1 LFWYLSGF
9 ERSDKIMLKNMK
21 IGPRLAFGFGSI
33 LVLMIGVGVF
43 SLFQIRWLNT
53 SLDTMLHDR
62 FPKTVQANNVI
73 NDINE
78 IARALRNMMIDPSK
92 TSMDAELTRIAEA
105 RKDAVANLEKLKATV
120 QGEKGKTVI
129 AKIDAIRPVYVKE
142 TEQYMELMRNGQ
154 IEQARTLLL
163 GNIRASQHTYLEAV
177 SELIKTVSGNMEEA
191 GKEAS
196 AAVKKDIIIISGLL
210 AAAVLLGIVLGVL
223 ITRSITLPLASG
235 VVIAKRL
242 AEGDLTAQVEVTS
255 KDEVGQ
261 LLMAMEQM
269 VQSLRNL
276 VGQTVQISAGIASA
290 SAQLH
295 STSEQIATG
304 AEEVAAQTGTVA
316 TASEEMAA
324 TSSDIARNCHA
335 AADSAG
341 VAACT
346 TQSGFAIVQHTVDGI
361 RTRGEHTKENAKI
374 VSSLG
379 ERSEQI
385 GAIVGTIEDIA
396 DQTNLL
402 ALNAAIEAARA
413 GEMGRGFA
421 VVADEVRALAERT
434 TKATKEIS
442 DMIRAIQQETK
453 VAITSMEEGVKGT
466 EQGATEAAQLETSL
480 QQILEQVND
489 VTMQVSQIA
498 TAAEQQ
504 TATTSEVTT
513 NIQQITEVVQQTASG
528 AEETAAAAAQ
538 LAGQA
543 QDLQNL
549 VSKFKL

>member
-1 LFWYLSGF
+1 MAWFRNL
-9 ERSDKIMLKNMK
+9 K
-21 IGPRLAFGFGSI
+21 IGTKLLCSFAVV
-33 LVLMIGVGVF
+33 VLLTVVLGVF
-43 SLFQIRWLNT
+43 SIVELAKVNGTSSEIETNWLP
-53 SLDTMLHDR
+53 S
-62 FPKTVQANNVI
+62 VQAVDQIALQFNLQRRVELQLLLP
-73 NDINE
+73 NDAESVKKYEKMMVETSAALQKTAARYDKLISSPEEQKLYDEFKATSGKYIDLAKNRIMPLVHEQKLSEALQLNRNE
-78 IARALRNMMIDPSK
+78 GKPLFDAGVEILHKLSELNAKGA
-92 TSMDAELTRIAEA
+92 MDASHRGDKLYAASRIMVMVILAACVLLSVVLALIVSRMITAPLIGAVE
-105 RKDAVANLEKLKATV
+105 VAN
-120 QGEKGKTVI
+120 
-129 AKIDAIRPVYVKE
+129 
-142 TEQYMELMRNGQ
+142 
-154 IEQARTLLL
+154 
-163 GNIRASQHTYLEAV
+163 
-177 SELIKTVSGNMEEA
+177 
-191 GKEAS
+191 
-196 AAVKKDIIIISGLL
+196 
-210 AAAVLLGIVLGVL
+210 
-223 ITRSITLPLASG
+223 
-235 VVIAKRL
+235 RL
-242 AEGDLTAQVEVTS
+242 ADGDLTAQIKVNS

-261 LLMAMEQM
+261 LEAAMAHML
-269 VQSLRNL
+269 QSLRTL

-290 SAQLH
+290 STQLQ

-341 VAACT
+341 VAAKT
-346 TQSGFAIVQHTVDGI
+346 TQSGFAIVKHTVDGI
-361 RTRGEHTKENAKI
+361 RTQASHTRENAKI
-374 VSSLG
+374 VTNLG

-442 DMIRAIQQETK
+442 EMIRAIQQETR
-453 VAITSMEEGVKGT
+453 VAITSMEDGVRGT
-466 EQGATEAAQLETSL
+466 EQGAAEAAQLETSL

-538 LAGQA
+538 LSGQA
-543 QDLQNL
+543 HDLQNL

>member
-1 LFWYLSGF
+1 MRWFKDLKVGTKLIAGF
-9 ERSDKIMLKNMK
+9 IMVAIIAAVVGGIGIMKIYEINHDAAMMYEKMTVPLGDLGAISVDFQRARINLRDVVETTDPAERQKYAENIKKLRQDMTDHAEKVEKTLLTEEGRKVFNEFKESRKVYGGFIDKIFELDAAGKDAEAKVLMH
-21 IGPRLAFGFGSI
+21 GEAFKAAMYEQELI
-33 LVLMIGVGVF
+33 NQLVESKKKQAELTAEHNDQTASFAAKLMIGAIIVAVVLAIALG
-43 SLFQIRWLNT
+43 LFISR
-53 SLDTMLHDR
+53 MI
-62 FPKTVQANNVI
+62 TVP
-73 NDINE
+73 
-78 IARALRNMMIDPSK
+78 LSG
-92 TSMDAELTRIAEA
+92 
-105 RKDAVANLEKLKATV
+105 AVAVAE
-120 QGEKGKTVI
+120 
-129 AKIDAIRPVYVKE
+129 
-142 TEQYMELMRNGQ
+142 
-154 IEQARTLLL
+154 
-163 GNIRASQHTYLEAV
+163 
-177 SELIKTVSGNMEEA
+177 
-191 GKEAS
+191 
-196 AAVKKDIIIISGLL
+196 
-210 AAAVLLGIVLGVL
+210 
-223 ITRSITLPLASG
+223 
-235 VVIAKRL
+235 RL
-242 AEGDLTAQVEVTS
+242 AEGDLTARITVNS

-261 LLMAMEQM
+261 LEAAMAHMLE
-269 VQSLRNL
+269 SLRNL

-290 SAQLH
+290 SSQLH

-341 VAACT
+341 VAAAT
-346 TQSGFAIVQHTVDGI
+346 TESGFAIVKHTVDGI
-361 RTRGEHTKENAKI
+361 RTQAGHTRENAKI

-442 DMIRAIQQETK
+442 DMIRSIQQETR

-466 EQGATEAAQLETSL
+466 EKGAAEAAQLETSL
-480 QQILEQVND
+480 QQILDQVND

-504 TATTSEVTT
+504 TATTGEVTT

-549 VSKFKL
+549 VSKFRL

>member
-1 LFWYLSGF
+1 MNW
-9 ERSDKIMLKNMK
+9 LKNMK
-21 IGPRLAFGFGSI
+21 IGKKLYLLLLVTLAGLVGMGVFNLTRMQKVFNAANYCSENSLPSI
-33 LVLMIGVGVF
+33 LTLEKAIVASSRLTIYTYRHLLNTDSTAMAEIEQKIAGSREAFAKATKEYEKLVSDAQDKKMLETDIEIMASLNTENEKALALSRQNKNTEAREYLMEHVRPLTNKLQEALEAHMQYNEKLSDVGV
-43 SLFQIRWLNT
+43 
-53 SLDTMLHDR
+53 
-62 FPKTVQANNVI
+62 
-73 NDINE
+73 
-78 IARALRNMMIDPSK
+78 
-92 TSMDAELTRIAEA
+92 
-105 RKDAVANLEKLKATV
+105 
-120 QGEKGKTVI
+120 
-129 AKIDAIRPVYVKE
+129 
-142 TEQYMELMRNGQ
+142 
-154 IEQARTLLL
+154 
-163 GNIRASQHTYLEAV
+163 
-177 SELIKTVSGNMEEA
+177 
-191 GKEAS
+191 KEAQAVNKS
-196 AAVKKDIIIISGLL
+196 ARLISTTIILLVAAVVILLTLTISQ
-210 AAAVLLGIVLGVL
+210 A
-223 ITRSITLPLASG
+223 ITRP
-235 VVIAKRL
+235 IATCVDVAHRV
-242 AEGDLTAQVEVTS
+242 AGGDLTVTVTVDS
-255 KDEVGQ
+255 KDETGQ
-261 LLMAMEQM
+261 LMSAFKTMIEN
-269 VQSLRNL
+269 LRNL

-290 SAQLH
+290 SSQLH

-324 TSSDIARNCHA
+324 TSNDIAHNCHA

-341 VAACT
+341 VAAQT
-346 TQSGFAIVQHTVDGI
+346 TQNGFEIVKHTVHGI
-361 RTRGEHTKENAKI
+361 RVRGEHTKENASVVAK
-374 VSSLG
+374 LG

-442 DMIRAIQQETK
+442 EMIRAIQQETK
-453 VAITSMEEGVKGT
+453 VAIISMEEGVKGT
-466 EQGATEAAQLETSL
+466 EQGAVEAERLETSL
-480 QQILEQVND
+480 QQILDQVND

-498 TAAEQQ
+498 TAAEEQ
-504 TATTSEVTT
+504 TATTGEVTT

-549 VSKFKL
+549 VTKFRL

>member
-1 LFWYLSGF
+1 MAWF
-9 ERSDKIMLKNMK
+9 RNLK
-21 IGPRLAFGFGSI
+21 
-33 LVLMIGVGVF
+33 VGAKLLCSF
-43 SLFQIRWLNT
+43 
-53 SLDTMLHDR
+53 
-62 FPKTVQANNVI
+62 
-73 NDINE
+73 
-78 IARALRNMMIDPSK
+78 
-92 TSMDAELTRIAEA
+92 
-105 RKDAVANLEKLKATV
+105 AVV
-120 QGEKGKTVI
+120 
-129 AKIDAIRPVYVKE
+129 
-142 TEQYMELMRNGQ
+142 
-154 IEQARTLLL
+154 LLL
-163 GNIRASQHTYLEAV
+163 T
-177 SELIKTVSGNMEEA
+177 
-191 GKEAS
+191 
-196 AAVKKDIIIISGLL
+196 
-210 AAAVLLGIVLGVL
+210 IVLGVFSIVELAKVNETATDMQTNWLPSVQAVDGIALKMNHLRRIEFQLMLPNDAASVQKYETMMKETREALDKIAARYEKL
-223 ITRSITLPLASG
+223 ISSPEEKKLYDEFRSVHEKYEVLVTGKIMPLVQDQKLSEALAYNRGEGKQYFDNAMEILNKLSELNAKGAADASHRGDKLYAASRIT
-235 VVIAKRL
+235 VIAILAVCIVLSIVLALAVSRMITVPLSGAVAVAERL
-242 AEGDLTAQVEVTS
+242 AEGDLTARITVNS

-261 LLMAMEQM
+261 LETAMAHMLE
-269 VQSLRNL
+269 SLRNL

-290 SAQLH
+290 SSQLH

-341 VAACT
+341 VAAAT
-346 TQSGFAIVQHTVDGI
+346 TESGFAIVKHTVDGI
-361 RTRGEHTKENAKI
+361 RTQAGHTRENAKI

-442 DMIRAIQQETK
+442 DMIRSIQQETR
-453 VAITSMEEGVKGT
+453 VAITSMEDGLRGT
-466 EQGATEAAQLETSL
+466 EQGAVEAAQLETSL
-480 QQILEQVND
+480 QQILDQVND

-504 TATTSEVTT
+504 TATTGEVTT

-549 VSKFKL
+549 VSKFRL

>member
-1 LFWYLSGF
+1 
-9 ERSDKIMLKNMK
+9 MLNNMK
-21 IGPRLAFGFGSI
+21 IGPRLAFGFGTI
-33 LVLMIGVGVF
+33 LLLMIIVGVF
-43 SLFQIRWLNT
+43 SLYQIRQFNAA
-53 SLDTMLHDR
+53 LDLMLHDR
-62 FPKTVQANNVI
+62 FPKTVQANEI
-73 NDINE
+73 IGDINV
-78 IARALRNMMIDPSK
+78 IARALRNMVIDTSK
-92 TSMDAELTRIAEA
+92 DTTEAELKRVVEA
-105 RKDAVANLEKLKATV
+105 RKNAAENLEKLKATIK
-120 QGEKGKTVI
+120 GEKGKKALEKVL
-129 AKIDAIRPVYVKE
+129 AVRPVYVKE
-142 TEQYMELMRNGQ
+142 TEQYMDLVRTGQ
-154 IEQARTLLL
+154 FEQAKGMLLTS
-163 GNIRASQHTYLEAV
+163 IRASQRTYLEAV
-177 SELIKTVSGNMEEA
+177 TELIKAVSNNMEQA

-196 AAVKKDIIIISGLL
+196 DAVKTDLIIIASLL
-210 AAAVLLGIVLGVL
+210 TIAVLLGIILGIL
-223 ITRSITLPLASG
+223 ITRSITKPLVSG
-235 VVIAKRL
+235 VEVAERL
-242 AEGDLTAQVEVTS
+242 ANGDLTAQVAITS

-261 LLMAMEQM
+261 LQTAMSHM
-269 VQSLRNL
+269 VQSLRTL

-295 STSEQIATG
+295 ATSEQIATG

-316 TASEEMAA
+316 VASEEMAA
-324 TSSDIARNCHA
+324 TSNDIARNCHA

-341 VAACT
+341 VAVCT
-346 TQSGFAIVQHTVDGI
+346 TESGFEIVKHTVDGI
-361 RTRGEHTKENAKI
+361 RYRGQKTKENAAVISK
-374 VSSLG
+374 LG

-442 DMIRAIQQETK
+442 DMIRSIQQETQ

-466 EQGATEAAQLETSL
+466 EKGAAEAEQLEISL

-498 TAAEQQ
+498 TAAEEQ
-504 TATTSEVTT
+504 TATTNEVTT
-513 NIQQITEVVQQTASG
+513 NIQQITEVVQQTSRG
-528 AEETAAAAAQ
+528 AEETATAAAQ

-549 VSKFKL
+549 VSKFRL

>member
-1 LFWYLSGF
+1 
-9 ERSDKIMLKNMK
+9 MLKNMK
-21 IGPRLAFGFGSI
+21 IGPRLTLGFGTI
-33 LVLMIGVGVF
+33 LILMIIVGAF
-43 SLFQIRWLNT
+43 SLFQIRGFNS

-62 FPKTVQANNVI
+62 FPKTVETAEIINNLNVI
-73 NDINE
+73 AI
-78 IARALRNMMIDPSK
+78 ALRNIIIDNSK
-92 TSMDAELTRIAEA
+92 TTVDAELKRVVDS
-105 RKDAVANLEKLKATV
+105 RKIVADNLEKLKSTIKS
-120 QGEKGKTVI
+120 EKGKAAI
-129 AKIDAIRPVYVKE
+129 AKIDVIRPVYVKE
-142 TEQYMELMRNGQ
+142 TEQYIELVRNGQ
-154 IEQARTLLL
+154 LEQAKSLLL
-163 GNIRASQHTYLEAV
+163 TNIQISRRTYMEAV
-177 SELIKTVSGNMEEA
+177 NELTKTVSDNMEQA

-196 AAVKKDIIIISGLL
+196 DAVKKDMLIISALL
-210 AAAVLLGIVLGVL
+210 AVAVLLGIFLGIL
-223 ITRSITLPLASG
+223 ITRSITLPLVSG
-235 VVIAKRL
+235 VAVAERIAN
-242 AEGDLTAQVEVTS
+242 GDLTAQIEITS

-261 LLMAMEQM
+261 LQTAMSHM
-269 VQSLRNL
+269 VQSLRTL

-295 STSEQIATG
+295 ATSEQIATG
-304 AEEVAAQTGTVA
+304 AEEVAAQTSTVA

-324 TSSDIARNCHA
+324 TSNDIAHNCHA

-341 VAACT
+341 VAAST
-346 TQSGFAIVQHTVDGI
+346 TESGFTIVKHTVDGI
-361 RTRGEHTKENAKI
+361 RTRGEHAKENAKI
-374 VSSLG
+374 VSNLG

-385 GAIVGTIEDIA
+385 GTIVGTIEDIA

-434 TKATKEIS
+434 TKATKEVS
-442 DMIRAIQQETK
+442 EMIRAIQQETK
-453 VAITSMEEGVKGT
+453 VAITSMEAGVKGA
-466 EQGATEAAQLETSL
+466 EQGATEAEQLEASL
-480 QQILEQVND
+480 QQILDQVND

-498 TAAEQQ
+498 TAAEEQ
-504 TATTSEVTT
+504 TATTGEVTT

-549 VSKFKL
+549 VSKFRL

>member
-1 LFWYLSGF
+1 MAWFGNLKVGVKLVVGF
-9 ERSDKIMLKNMK
+9 VAVAIIAAVVGAIGIVKINQINNANTVLYEKMTVPLGDLGAISVDFQRVRINLRDAIEATDPVQRQKYAETIVKLRQDMTEHADKVEKTILTEEGRKAFKEFKEARNVYGGYIDKILE
-21 IGPRLAFGFGSI
+21 
-33 LVLMIGVGVF
+33 
-43 SLFQIRWLNT
+43 
-53 SLDTMLHDR
+53 LDNAG
-62 FPKTVQANNVI
+62 K
-73 NDINE
+73 
-78 IARALRNMMIDPSK
+78 
-92 TSMDAELTRIAEA
+92 DAEAKALLHGEAFKAAMHEQDEIMQLVDSKKKQAKLNSETNDQVAATAAKLMLTVVVV
-105 RKDAVANLEKLKATV
+105 AVIL
-120 QGEKGKTVI
+120 
-129 AKIDAIRPVYVKE
+129 
-142 TEQYMELMRNGQ
+142 
-154 IEQARTLLL
+154 
-163 GNIRASQHTYLEAV
+163 AV
-177 SELIKTVSGNMEEA
+177 
-191 GKEAS
+191 
-196 AAVKKDIIIISGLL
+196 
-210 AAAVLLGIVLGVL
+210 VLGL
-223 ITRSITLPLASG
+223 FISRMITVPLSG
-235 VVIAKRL
+235 VVAVAGRL
-242 AEGDLTAQVEVTS
+242 AEGDLTALVAVNS

-261 LLMAMEQM
+261 LEAAMAHMLE
-269 VQSLRNL
+269 SLRNL

-290 SAQLH
+290 SSQLH

-346 TQSGFAIVQHTVDGI
+346 TQSGFEIVKHTVDGI
-361 RTRGEHTKENAKI
+361 RFRGEKTKENAKI
-374 VSSLG
+374 ISNLG

-442 DMIRAIQQETK
+442 DMIRSIQQETR

-466 EQGATEAAQLETSL
+466 EKGAAEAAQLETSL

-504 TATTSEVTT
+504 TATTGEVTT

-549 VSKFKL
+549 VSKFRL

>member
-1 LFWYLSGF
+1 MTWIKDLNVGIKLVAGF
-9 ERSDKIMLKNMK
+9 VLVAAIAALVGLIGITKISQINHDAAMMYERMTVPLGDLGNISTSFQRLRINVRDAIDTQDPAKVQEYISKVKELRKTITERLDTFGKSLITEEAKKEFNELKETNSAYNSYIDKMQELDAAGKDAEAKALMHGDAFK
-21 IGPRLAFGFGSI
+21 TAMHEQELLDKLMTSKEQLAKQTAENNAKAAAFATT
-33 LVLMIGVGVF
+33 LMIGVIV
-43 SLFQIRWLNT
+43 
-53 SLDTMLHDR
+53 
-62 FPKTVQANNVI
+62 
-73 NDINE
+73 
-78 IARALRNMMIDPSK
+78 
-92 TSMDAELTRIAEA
+92 
-105 RKDAVANLEKLKATV
+105 
-120 QGEKGKTVI
+120 
-129 AKIDAIRPVYVKE
+129 
-142 TEQYMELMRNGQ
+142 
-154 IEQARTLLL
+154 
-163 GNIRASQHTYLEAV
+163 
-177 SELIKTVSGNMEEA
+177 
-191 GKEAS
+191 
-196 AAVKKDIIIISGLL
+196 AAVILAVVLGLIISRM
-210 AAAVLLGIVLGVL
+210 
-223 ITRSITLPLASG
+223 ITSPLASA
-235 VVIAKRL
+235 VTIANRL
-242 AEGDLTAQVEVTS
+242 AEGDLTVTVKADS
-255 KDEVGQ
+255 KDETGQ
-261 LLMAMEQM
+261 LMTAVKIM
-269 VQSLRNL
+269 VENLRNL
-276 VGQTVQISAGIASA
+276 VSQTVQISAGIASA

-346 TQSGFAIVQHTVDGI
+346 TQSGFEVVKHTVDGI
-361 RTRGEHTKENAKI
+361 RIRGEQTRENTAAI
-374 VSSLG
+374 ASLG

-442 DMIRAIQQETK
+442 EMIRSIQQETK
-453 VAITSMEEGVKGT
+453 VAISSMEEGLR
-466 EQGATEAAQLETSL
+466 GAERGAAEAAQLETSL

-504 TATTSEVTT
+504 TATTGEVTT

>member
-1 LFWYLSGF
+1 
-9 ERSDKIMLKNMK
+9 MLKNMK

-43 SLFQIRWLNT
+43 SLFQIRGLNA
-53 SLDTMLHDR
+53 SLDTLLHDR

-78 IARALRNMMIDPSK
+78 IARALRNMMIEPSK
-92 TSMDAELTRIAEA
+92 ASMDAELTRIAEA
-105 RKDAVANLEKLKATV
+105 RKDAVGNLEKLKSTIKS
-120 QGEKGKTVI
+120 EKGKAAI

-154 IEQARTLLL
+154 IEQARTLMLTNL
-163 GNIRASQHTYLEAV
+163 RASQHTYLEAV
-177 SELIKTVSGNMEEA
+177 NELIKTVSDNMEEA

-361 RTRGEHTKENAKI
+361 RIRGEHTKENARI
-374 VSSLG
+374 VSNLG

-442 DMIRAIQQETK
+442 DMIRSIQQETK

-466 EQGATEAAQLETSL
+466 EKGAAEAAQLETSL

-538 LAGQA
+538 LADQA

-549 VSKFKL
+549 VSKFRL

>member
-1 LFWYLSGF
+1 MQWFKDLKVGVKLVAGFIMVAIIAAVVGGIGIVKINQINDANTVLYEKMTVPLGDLGAISVDFQRVRINLRDAIETTDQAQRQKYIETIAKLRQDMTEHTDKVEKTILSEEGRKAF
-9 ERSDKIMLKNMK
+9 KEFKEARGVYSGYIDKILELDTAGKDTEAKALMH
-21 IGPRLAFGFGSI
+21 GEAFKAAMHEQEEI
-33 LVLMIGVGVF
+33 MQLVDSKKKQAKLNSEGNDQVASTAAKLMI
-43 SLFQIRWLNT
+43 
-53 SLDTMLHDR
+53 
-62 FPKTVQANNVI
+62 
-73 NDINE
+73 
-78 IARALRNMMIDPSK
+78 
-92 TSMDAELTRIAEA
+92 
-105 RKDAVANLEKLKATV
+105 
-120 QGEKGKTVI
+120 TVI
-129 AKIDAIRPVYVKE
+129 IVAAI
-142 TEQYMELMRNGQ
+142 L
-154 IEQARTLLL
+154 
-163 GNIRASQHTYLEAV
+163 AV
-177 SELIKTVSGNMEEA
+177 F
-191 GKEAS
+191 
-196 AAVKKDIIIISGLL
+196 
-210 AAAVLLGIVLGVL
+210 LGIVISRM
-223 ITRSITLPLASG
+223 ITVPLSG
-235 VVIAKRL
+235 AVKIAERL
-242 AEGDLTAQVEVTS
+242 AEGDLTAQVPVNS

-261 LLMAMEQM
+261 LEEAMSNM
-269 VQSLRNL
+269 LQSLRTL

-290 SAQLH
+290 STQLH

-346 TQSGFAIVQHTVDGI
+346 TQSGFEIVKHTVDGI
-361 RTRGEHTKENAKI
+361 RFRGEKTRENAAI
-374 VSSLG
+374 ISNLG

-442 DMIRAIQQETK
+442 DMIRTIQQETR
-453 VAITSMEEGVKGT
+453 VAINSMEEGVRGT

-504 TATTSEVTT
+504 TATTGEVTT

-549 VSKFKL
+549 VSRFKL